1 MMVTWQIGTLKKNG
15 TAFNL
20 MFLNWKNSIH
30 LAALWTCRMSS
41 SKHCE
46 YSSLVDHHEWLLNA
60 NIGALLNQMQS
71 ISNDSHLTQM
81 TQIRLTDGTNA
92 SLTSLDQRDTMRK
105 NMHGVT
111 STQTLSIRQSISLD
125 IFSFRFSNKF
135 RTSYEERCKLM
146 FSD

>member
-1 MMVTWQIGTLKKNG
+1 
-15 TAFNL
+15 
-20 MFLNWKNSIH
+20 
-30 LAALWTCRMSS
+30 
-41 SKHCE
+41 
-46 YSSLVDHHEWLLNA
+46 
-60 NIGALLNQMQS
+60 
-71 ISNDSHLTQM
+71 M

-135 RTSYEERCKLM
+135 RTNYEERCKLM